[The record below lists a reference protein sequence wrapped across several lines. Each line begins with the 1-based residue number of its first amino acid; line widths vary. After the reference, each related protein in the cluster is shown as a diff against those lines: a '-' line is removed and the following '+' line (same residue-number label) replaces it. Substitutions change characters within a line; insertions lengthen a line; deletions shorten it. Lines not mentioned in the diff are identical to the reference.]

1 MDVFYAYTYSTGA
14 WLLLQ
19 SIPLIGMPRMITT
32 MLQDEARPPSPLEI
46 YLSRCLGFGLLTIAL
61 LIVMLTGSVPL
72 SSTLSEPISTEENDP
87 KAPYAVP
94 TLVVTTL
101 FHAASAFYAYTWYTT
116 TGLVGFAAGMVGHF
130 IIAAVGLWCVLFGSS
145 HGKISRRSGADRRT
159 TGFPFSNREAE
170 RKHAAKRE

>member
-1 MDVFYAYTYSTGA
+1 
-14 WLLLQ
+14 
-19 SIPLIGMPRMITT
+19 
-32 MLQDEARPPSPLEI
+32 
-46 YLSRCLGFGLLTIAL
+46 
-61 LIVMLTGSVPL
+61 MLTGSVPL
-72 SSTLSEPISTEENDP
+72 SSTLSESISTEENDP

-116 TGLVGFAAGMVGHF
+116 TDLVGFAVGMVGYF
-130 IIAAVGLWCVLFGSS
+130 IIAAVGLWCVLFGSGR
-145 HGKISRRSGADRRT
+145 GKISSRSGADRRT